1 MATSPT
7 TPSTTREENA
17 DSEARRKA
25 IELTLASMA
34 NVISPAQLTYFSNR
48 SIAEVEALQE
58 EVSAVVPAG
67 NIVGLVMSGLV
78 RLRDRTL
85 PRDRAKSDVS
95 ALMRGLDM
103 LPRHILPRTIYG
115 TLFVG
120 PAAVLSAYQKLLM
133 LTGKDPDSAFPE
145 GLWQFYLEFALR
157 EDSAHHTN
165 ETLGFQQALKNY
177 NLNLSEIDQLAA
189 WVCTVSHAYF
199 QFDDWLFNEW
209 RERVLLY
216 LIDEAVAEANLGHKI
231 SFKRISQAWATQR
244 PYRRGQDAQPDE
256 NFAQYRQRRFDNFF
270 ESRFTLLPEAQ
281 QERLQGIYHQRVLT
295 ELPAYQQQLSILAT
309 LEPDKYRENKR
320 VVPLWQARVG
330 IILKNRYYL
339 IPAYLSDQIGRP
351 VLFESE
357 LPDSKFYPLQLDYN
371 GSLYD
376 LEGHALDVSRSGQI
390 FQKNTKQLIGYLRPA
405 SFQAIRRQIAAIFE
419 HAASV
424 EIVAAGGLD
433 DQLISIRRVEQEQAR
448 KVLPND
454 LARQEIQAIKCAP
467 VLINWDE
474 QARNQPLAHIRQH
487 KRGIGDHALTIFKTP
502 ESVVFDQSHIFF
514 DGLWGMAVSE
524 ILTGEA
530 ISWAGYFNTLSQPK
544 PVSEPPYY
552 LNFKPE
558 LALNEFNKV
567 AVVEVSAEN
576 NTINMKTLHMLRD
589 LLPKR
594 HPDLKLTVNDI
605 LVLYRCAFGLDYR
618 PAPALEDKLFEL
630 SIQNR
635 AETQDAHQLIHAA
648 LAKAQQN
655 NPSIVIPM
663 DAMSARPQERLYPTT
678 FRNPFTELW
687 GHYQEASDTLEQYH
701 RHKTQKQWADFSA
714 ARRSLLAQL
723 NYFGQIMRAYKRVAL
738 EGGSTSTAIMKLL
751 AHLPNSLLRLLD
763 EIPQRVDILNE
774 VLKGEEVFSNGGRV
788 ARGSSISRFISAKDD
803 SYNKALVWGVL
814 TDDQDMMHLSLRDFR
829 PHVAALRA
837 INSADLAELIVQ
849 DYLDAF
855 ASGFNQFIQ
864 RLLDILNANATHSV
878 EEVAA

>member
-7 TPSTTREENA
+7 TPSTTREENT

-25 IELTLASMA
+25 IEQTLASMA

-67 NIVGLVMSGLV
+67 NIVGLVMGGLI

-103 LPRHILPRTIYG
+103 LPRHILPKTIYG
-115 TLFVG
+115 TLFIG
-120 PAAVLSAYQKLLM
+120 PAAVLAAYQKLLI

-157 EDSAHHTN
+157 EDSARHAN
-165 ETLGFQQALKNY
+165 ETLGFHQALKNY
-177 NLNLSEIDQLAA
+177 DLIVSEIDQLAA
-189 WVCTVSHAYF
+189 WVCTISQAYF
-199 QFDDWLFNEW
+199 QFDDWLYNEW

-216 LIDEAVAEANLGHKI
+216 LIDEAVAEANLGHRI
-231 SFKRISQAWATQR
+231 SFKRIPQAWAAQR

-256 NFAQYRQRRFDNFF
+256 TFAQYRWRRFDNFLQ
-270 ESRFTLLPEAQ
+270 SRLILLPEAQ
-281 QERLQGIYHQRVLT
+281 QQHLQIEYDRRALA
-295 ELPAYQQQLSILAT
+295 ELAIYQQQLSILAT

-320 VVPLWQARVG
+320 VIPLWQARVG

-339 IPAYLSDQIGRP
+339 VPAYYSDQIGQP
-351 VLFESE
+351 ILFETL
-357 LPDSKFYPLQLDYN
+357 LPDSKSYPLRLDYSGN
-371 GSLYD
+371 VYD
-376 LEGHALDVSRSGQI
+376 LEGHALDVSRSGQV
-390 FQKNTKQLIGYLRPA
+390 FQRDTKQLLGYLRPA
-405 SFQAIRRQIAAIFE
+405 SFQAIRRQIAAIFA
-419 HAASV
+419 HADSAEV
-424 EIVAAGGLD
+424 VVVGGLD
-433 DQLISIRRVEQEQAR
+433 DQLVSIRRVEQEQAR
-448 KVLPND
+448 KALSNET
-454 LARQEIQAIKCAP
+454 ARQEIQAIKCAP

-474 QARNQPLAHIRQH
+474 QARDQPLAHIRQH
-487 KRGIGDHALTIFKTP
+487 KRGIGDHALTIFRTP
-502 ESVVFDQSHIFF
+502 ESMVFDQSHIFL

-530 ISWAGYFNTLSQPK
+530 ISWAGYFSRLPQPK
-544 PVSEPPYY
+544 PVSDPPYF
-552 LNFKPE
+552 LTFKPE

-567 AVVEVSAEN
+567 ATVEVSAEN
-576 NTINMKTLHMLRD
+576 DTIDMKMLGTLRKV
-589 LLPKR
+589 LPKR

-605 LVLYRCAFGLDYR
+605 LVLYRCAFGLDYW
-618 PAPALEDKLFEL
+618 PSAALEDALFEL
-630 SIQNR
+630 NLQNKP
-635 AETQDAHQLIHAA
+635 ETQETHQLVHAA

-663 DAMSARPQERLYPTT
+663 DAISARPQERLYPTT
-678 FRNPFTELW
+678 FRNPFTDLW
-687 GHYQEASDTLEQYH
+687 SHFQAASDTLKGYH
-701 RHKTQKQWADFSA
+701 DHKTQKNWTDFSA

-738 EGGSTSTAIMKLL
+738 EGGSTSTAMMKLL
-751 AHLPNSLLRLLD
+751 AHLPNSLLKLLD

-788 ARGSSISRFISAKDD
+788 ARSSSISRFVSAKDD
-803 SYNKALVWGVL
+803 NFNKTLVWGVL
-814 TDDQDMMHLSLRDFR
+814 TDDNDVMHLSLRDFR
-829 PHVAALRA
+829 PHVAALRS
-837 INSADLAELIVQ
+837 INRPDLAELIVQ
-849 DYLDAF
+849 DYLDAY
-855 ASGFNQFIQ
+855 ASGFNQFVQ